1 MEHLEIVYKAC
12 ESSASNWRRLGL
24 KLGLHHDLLSEI
36 AKDEKECI
44 DCLMVMLAE
53 WLKGNYMVT
62 EGYPL
67 PSHYSLCIAVNEIDK
82 FQAEKI
88 SNDDS
93 FTEIQLPQGNQSTSI
108 K

>member
-1 MEHLEIVYKAC
+1 
-12 ESSASNWRRLGL
+12 
-24 KLGLHHDLLSEI
+24 
-36 AKDEKECI
+36 
-44 DCLMVMLAE
+44 MVMLAE
-53 WLKGNYMVT
+53 WLKGNYIVT
-62 EGYPL
+62 ESYPP